1 MSATLSSEQKAQH
14 YIPKLYLKGFTD
26 RQKRLWVCEKFKPIR
41 SSRPRDEAHR
51 PDYYTHEERGE
62 RDETAENVLKQV
74 ESQAAPIICKLA
86 NPQFALTP
94 ERAGH
99 VILFVAFMFVRV
111 PTWREHLD
119 NIAAGLAMSRLMRIA
134 NDREKF
140 HQICAEMEKEK
151 GTSLGVDFEEL
162 RRNALDG
169 RFDIKQGSKAFN
181 LGSMFMS
188 GGDVAKQLATMGYQ
202 ALYAPPGKFFVTSD
216 SPVYTIQPDGRGQAT
231 VGMGF
236 GHDNV
241 EVYFPLNKKTC
252 LKLKR
257 GIAPKGRMIEEGHVD
272 GINRMTMLTAVQYLY
287 SSESYRRIARLFDER
302 GCKVQVGKNAFM
314 PHPQPPGEPPLRL
327 N

>member
-1 MSATLSSEQKAQH
+1 MSATPSSGQKAQH

-26 RQKRLWVCEKFKPIR
+26 RQKRLWVCEKFQPIR
-41 SSRPRDEAHR
+41 SSRPKYEAHR

-62 RDETAENVLKQV
+62 RDETAEDVLKQV
-74 ESQAAPIICKLA
+74 ESQSAPIICKLA
-86 NPQFALTP
+86 NPHYALTP
-94 ERAGH
+94 ERAGR

-119 NIAAGLAMSRLMRIA
+119 NIAAGLAMSRLMRVA
-134 NDREKF
+134 NDRENF
-140 HQICAEMEKEK
+140 HQICAEMEREK
-151 GTSLGVDFEEL
+151 GKSLGVDIEVL

-188 GGDVAKQLATMGYQ
+188 GGDVAKQLATMGYH

-216 SPVYTIQPDGRGQAT
+216 SPVYTIQPDGHGQAT

-257 GIAPKGRMIEEGHVD
+257 GIVPKGRMIENGHVD
-272 GINRMTMLTAVQYLY
+272 EINRMTMVTAAHYLY
-287 SSESYRRIARLFDER
+287 SSEGYRRIARLFDER
-302 GCKVQVGKNAFM
+302 GCKVRVGENAFM
-314 PHPQPPGEPPLRL
+314 SAPQAPGTKATRL
-327 N
+327 